1 MIDSKET
8 TSTKIDFFNLDTDNE
23 TAVNSS
29 RRNFLSKAAVAGT
42 VTLASG
48 VLLHS
53 TAHAASGNTSTKADN
68 EEVSNKNRWGMLI
81 DTAKCATGCTDCVD
95 ACNEENGLVSHGRP
109 ATDTQ
114 YIRKVA
120 LKEKSTGHEI
130 SLPLMCQH
138 CETAPCADVCP
149 TGASFVR
156 ADGIALV
163 DKHICIGCRYCM
175 MACPYKARSFVH
187 ENVENQKL
195 TAPRGKGTVES
206 CTMCVT
212 RVDNGGIPAC
222 VEACTAEDHNAMIF
236 GDLNNPNSD
245 ISIELKKRGGK
256 QLRPDLALNTGVRYQ
271 NL

>member
-1 MIDSKET
+1 
-8 TSTKIDFFNLDTDNE
+8 
-23 TAVNSS
+23 
-29 RRNFLSKAAVAGT
+29 
-42 VTLASG
+42 
-48 VLLHS
+48 
-53 TAHAASGNTSTKADN
+53 
-68 EEVSNKNRWGMLI
+68 MLI

-95 ACNEENGLVSHGRP
+95 ACNKENALVGHDRP
-109 ATDTQ
+109 ETDVQ
-114 YIRKVA
+114 YIRKVS
-120 LKEKSTGHEI
+120 LKEKSTGHEL

-195 TAPRGKGTVES
+195 TAATWVKAPLNPAT
-206 CTMCVT
+206 CVL
-212 RVDNGGIPAC
+212 RVSI
-222 VEACTAEDHNAMIF
+222 TAVFQPVLKPVLQKNHNAMIF
-236 GDLNNPNSD
+236 GDLNNPSSN
-245 ISIELKKRGGK
+245 ISVALKSHGGK
-256 QLRPDLALNTGVRYQ
+256 QLRPDLKLNTGVRYQ

>member
-1 MIDSKET
+1 MKNSTASKI
-8 TSTKIDFFNLDTDNE
+8 KITE
-23 TAVNSS
+23 EMNSS
-29 RRNFLSKAAVAGT
+29 RRDFLSKATVAGT
-42 VTLASG
+42 ITIAPG

-53 TAHAASGNTSTKADN
+53 TSAAASGNTSTKADN
-68 EEVSNKNRWGMLI
+68 EEVSIKNRWGMLI
-81 DTAKCATGCTDCVD
+81 DTARCATGCTDCVD
-95 ACNEENGLVSHGRP
+95 ACNEENGLVGHGRP
-109 ATDTQ
+109 ETDTQ
-114 YIRKVA
+114 YIRKVT
-120 LKEKSTGHEI
+120 LKEKSTGHEL

-138 CETAPCADVCP
+138 CETAPCVDVCP

-187 ENVENQKL
+187 EDVEGQKL

-222 VEACTAEDHNAMIF
+222 VEACTAENHNAMIF

-245 ISIELKKRGGK
+245 ISISLKSHGGD
-256 QLRPDLALNTGVRYQ
+256 QLRPDLKLNTGVRYQ
-271 NL
+271 GL